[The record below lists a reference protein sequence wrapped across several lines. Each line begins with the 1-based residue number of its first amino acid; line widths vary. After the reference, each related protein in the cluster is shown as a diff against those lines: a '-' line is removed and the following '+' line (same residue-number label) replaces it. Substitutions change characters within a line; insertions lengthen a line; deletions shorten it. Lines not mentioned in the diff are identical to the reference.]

1 VAGGQNV
8 VLQHGILSNADTWK
22 TTAPWL
28 RCRYQTATEVIPSL
42 ASLDSHSNQSYDQ
55 MNRVDATGQS
65 GFVFIGH
72 SQGGLVSRYTAQ
84 RYAGQGRSHMVEGVV
99 SVGTPH
105 QGALLAR
112 NLKQGGVDGLYTLL
126 GAAGRC
132 GTVFLDAGCHIATH
146 VTQRLL
152 DGWISGMLNAYAPAT
167 MDLQPGSP
175 SVSHLNS
182 QPEGFARYGIQHY
195 PTKRWMPMRLMEDM
209 GDNVNGPA
217 WVRYTEW
224 AYQGLRVC
232 NYASIFF
239 GQFWLTSA
247 CGTAHRT
254 MDSTDRWWDRMTAPG
269 MKSDGIVHGPSQV
282 YPGALEQ
289 LPIDRGESHVGETKS
304 TKTRDRLDYL
314 LPNRFNVARR
324 Q

>member
-1 VAGGQNV
+1 
-8 VLQHGILSNADTWK
+8 
-22 TTAPWL
+22 
-28 RCRYQTATEVIPSL
+28 
-42 ASLDSHSNQSYDQ
+42 
-55 MNRVDATGQS
+55 
-65 GFVFIGH
+65 
-72 SQGGLVSRYTAQ
+72 
-84 RYAGQGRSHMVEGVV
+84 
-99 SVGTPH
+99 
-105 QGALLAR
+105 
-112 NLKQGGVDGLYTLL
+112 
-126 GAAGRC
+126 
-132 GTVFLDAGCHIATH
+132 
-146 VTQRLL
+146 
-152 DGWISGMLNAYAPAT
+152 
-167 MDLQPGSP
+167 
-175 SVSHLNS
+175 
-182 QPEGFARYGIQHY
+182 
-195 PTKRWMPMRLMEDM
+195 MPMRLMGDM
-209 GDNVNGPA
+209 GDHVNGPA